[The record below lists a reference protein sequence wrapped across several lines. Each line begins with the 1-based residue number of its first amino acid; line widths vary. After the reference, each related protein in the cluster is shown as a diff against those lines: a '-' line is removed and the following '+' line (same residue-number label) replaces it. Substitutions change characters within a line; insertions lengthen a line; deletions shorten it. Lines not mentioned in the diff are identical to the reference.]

1 MKSVLV
7 AGEKN
12 MSKLFESTSINGMNL
27 SNRFVRSATW
37 EGLAT
42 TDGAVTP
49 KLIERMVELAKGGVG
64 LIISS
69 HTYISTEGQGTPWQ
83 LGIYKDEL
91 IQGLKELTAAVHENG
106 GKIILQLAHAGNY
119 AEESLTKQPPLVVSD
134 FEGLAETERKEITK
148 DEIKKLIEAYTT
160 AAERA
165 KKAGFDGV
173 QIHSAHGYLLS
184 QFLSPVFNKR
194 QDEYGGSIDNRVR
207 IHLEIYQSVRKGVGK
222 KFPIL
227 IKMNCG
233 DFVENGLDIN
243 ESIQVAKL
251 VASAGF
257 NAIELSGGVIRTGKL
272 SPSRAGINSQAKEAY
287 FQKYAHEIKNEIAIP
302 LILVG
307 GIRSFEIAEKI
318 ILEGTADYISM
329 SRPFIR
335 EPDLINRWQSGDREK
350 AKCISDNLCFNPGF
364 EGKGVYC
371 VTKEREAERETAL

>member
-1 MKSVLV
+1 
-7 AGEKN
+7 
-12 MSKLFESTSINGMNL
+12 MSKLFESTVINGMNL
-27 SNRFVRSATW
+27 PNRFVRSATW

-49 KLIERMVELAKGGVG
+49 RLIERYLELAKGGVG

-69 HTYISTEGQGTPWQ
+69 HTYVSKEGQATPWQ

-91 IQGLKELTAAVHENG
+91 VQGLQELTSAVHKNG
-106 GKIILQLAHAGNY
+106 GKILLQLAHAGNY
-119 AEESLTKQPPLVVSD
+119 AEENLTKQPPLVVSN
-134 FEGLAETERKEITK
+134 FECLAETERQEITQ
-148 DEIKKLIEAYTT
+148 DDIKKLIIAYTA

-165 KKAGFDGV
+165 KKAGFDGI

-194 QDEYGGSIDNRVR
+194 QDEYGGSIANRAR
-207 IHLEIYQSVRKGVGK
+207 IHLEIYQSVRKAVGND
-222 KFPIL
+222 FPIL

-233 DFVENGLDIN
+233 DFVENGLGIT
-243 ESIQVAKL
+243 ESIQIAKL
-251 VASAGF
+251 IDSAGF
-257 NAIELSGGVIRTGKL
+257 DAIELSGGFIKTGKL
-272 SPSRAGINSQAKEAY
+272 SPSRPSINSPDKEAY
-287 FQKYAHEIKNEIAIP
+287 FQKYARKIKDEIAIP
-302 LILVG
+302 LVLVG
-307 GIRSFEIAEKI
+307 GMRSFEIAEKI

-350 AKCISDNLCFNPGF
+350 SKCISDNLCFNPGF

-371 VTKEREAERETAL
+371 VTKEREAERKPAL

>member
-1 MKSVLV
+1 
-7 AGEKN
+7 

-27 SNRFVRSATW
+27 SNRFIRAATW

-49 KLIERMVELAKGGVG
+49 SLIERMVELAQGGVG

-69 HTYISTEGQGTPWQ
+69 HTYVAKEGQGTPWQ
-83 LGIYKDEL
+83 LGVYKDEL
-91 IQGLKELTAAVHENG
+91 VAGLKDLASAVHENG

-119 AEESLTKQPPLVVSD
+119 AEQNLTKQPPLVVSNLEE
-134 FEGLAETERKEITK
+134 FAETERKEITK
-148 DEIKKLIEAYTT
+148 NDIQKLITAYTT
-160 AAERA
+160 AAARA
-165 KKAGFDGV
+165 KNAGFDGV

-194 QDEYGGSIDNRVR
+194 NDEYGGSIQNRAK
-207 IHLEIYQSVRKGVGK
+207 IHLEIYHAVRKIVGQN
-222 KFPIL
+222 FPIL

-233 DFVENGLDIN
+233 DFVDNGLEIE
-243 ESIQVAKL
+243 ESIQVAKIF
-251 VASAGF
+251 ASVGF
-257 NAIELSGGVIRTGKL
+257 NAIELSGGFIKTGKL
-272 SPSRAGINSQAKEAY
+272 SPSRPGINSQGKEAY
-287 FQKYAHEIKNEIAIP
+287 FQKYAREIKHKIDIP

-307 GIRSFEIAEKI
+307 GMRSFEVAEKT

-335 EPDLINRWQSGDREK
+335 EPNLINRWKCGDRQK
-350 AKCISDNLCFNPGF
+350 AKCISDNLCFTPGF

-371 VTKEREAERETAL
+371 VTKELEEKRKNAI